1 MRGSA
6 NREIIIS
13 GRQGLRLPEQD
24 SIRHESEKK
33 SSIVGFLV
41 CQTLLWSRICGVVAN
56 KQDLFPSF
64 FCHGAI
70 FFGSD
75 KWVDGATKDNSI
87 ARHAQHVIAV
97 TQKHPKFRTL
107 TVSRFGFEYS
117 AFAKGESL
125 SCQ

>member
-1 MRGSA
+1 M
-6 NREIIIS
+6 
-13 GRQGLRLPEQD
+13 
-24 SIRHESEKK
+24 
-33 SSIVGFLV
+33 
-41 CQTLLWSRICGVVAN
+41 VAN
-56 KQDLFPSF
+56 KRDLFPIF
-64 FCHGAI
+64 FCPEVFTVR

-75 KWVDGATKDNSI
+75 KRVDVATKDNSI